1 MTKIKEIRTKVYQW
15 NGKTV
20 PPQNNF
26 CTNASDLLYEKSD
39 AMGSFR
45 FHEWLIC
52 EVETDEGTIGIGNAA
67 LAPQLVKKT
76 IDTYLAPLVVGEDP
90 FDFSYIWE
98 KMYRRTHAWGRR
110 GLGMVAI
117 SAVDIALWDIL
128 GKLTNKPVFK
138 LLGGRTKEKIPVY
151 ASKLYSQPIKNLQ
164 QEAESY
170 KKQGFTMFKM
180 RFGWGPKDGSAGMKK
195 NIELVEAVR
204 EVIGYDTDLMLE
216 CYMGWNLDYSKR
228 MIPKLVKYN
237 PRWLEEPVIADDV
250 NGYKELNNMNAI
262 PISGGEHEFN
272 LFGFK
277 QLLDLNALSYIQYDN
292 NRVGGFTIAQK
303 INGLAEAYQVPVI
316 PHAGQMHNYHLTMS
330 NFNCPI
336 AEYFPVNDVE
346 VGNELFYYIFK
357 GDPSPKDGYINLD
370 DNTPG
375 LGLSLTEEYK
385 KDFNII
391 E

>member
-303 INGLAEAYQVPVI
+303 INALAEAYQVPVI

-357 GDPSPKDGYINLD
+357 GDPSPKDGFINLN

>member
-303 INGLAEAYQVPVI
+303 INALAEAYQVPVI

-357 GDPSPKDGYINLD
+357 GDPSPKDGFINLD

>member
-1 MTKIKEIRTKVYQW
+1 MTKIKNIKTKVYQW

-303 INGLAEAYQVPVI
+303 INALAEAYQVPVI